1 MMKKLDKKVSTY
13 KIDLASV
20 EGDGSFQCP
29 KCGLSISPD
38 DESEENYQILD
49 TKVVNDEL
57 AELVISMQQMRKHH
71 KGYWFP
77 TGLRGLTNQTK
88 FLVNFCLLTDA
99 K

>member
-1 MMKKLDKKVSTY
+1 MMKKLDKKISTF

-57 AELVISMQQMRKHH
+57 VELVISCNKCGSTI
-71 KGYWFP
+71 KVS
-77 TGLRGLTNQTK
+77 GLQL
-88 FLVNFCLLTDA
+88 DSED
-99 K
+99 